1 MPDNEKHIISLE
13 EQARVE
19 DQPLASTQAEAQLFS
34 AIDRAMGVEHQTR
47 DEEVTRE
54 ADENHRTQ
62 IEYIRELNSIELELR
77 NADSATRAILEA
89 RRDELKTELE
99 SMVATEKEKE
109 RYLDAGLRLFTRLQ
123 TQKDAILA
131 NLKAFRGLTPNR
143 NELMNPLN
151 AFVDKIESLR
161 KEGDPNTPERRE
173 GELKAAA
180 LEFELRKTREEVLAA
195 IENYNPVES
204 LKLNAL
210 TELELAEDQR
220 VARDNPQIRKLL
232 EILND
237 PELSRKFGKDV
248 EAFRDEYNALVRIH
262 NFAVAGKGKGAVEI
276 TAALGELDQAALVEL
291 FEAEELRRDIID
303 AYIADRRVFDELD
316 LAQLDQKEAEAQLEE
331 RTILGNN
338 KRTFKRVEVP
348 DPRDP
353 TKTVDLETLYRTT
366 SSEDAKKALI
376 EANPTLL
383 TEGYKL
389 KKAWETK
396 YVDDVLAGGFFS
408 GEAISAFRV
417 SEGVATTVA
426 DSEVKKLIEASYS
439 FKSRKIVLGQEMD
452 NMIGFLETTV
462 APMVVEP
469 IRVIPTEPLKN
480 GDTIGYIFAGK
491 YKDNILVKTRY
502 PQDVLEAGGKINGK
516 ILNITGPI
524 FDNGFYKYGDPGFK
538 LMTETFGMEKPTDPT
553 KANDVTDWLER
564 FKTVDALSKIR
575 NNPEVVN
582 KLKDDVYKDAAA
594 AQANEMYDKFEAFQ
608 REPNEESA
616 KALMASYF
624 SKTPEDRRNFN
635 MQVIEALLKYKMKIN
650 GIYAFTDKNERQ
662 NWGAR
667 RVEDYIHKALE
678 AGLIGKREEN
688 ELKRRVF
695 KGKDI
700 KVGGVK
706 IATIPALGKKAEMV
720 GAWTKEVFGPKNLWN
735 NLIWGWTKTLF
746 KESTDQIKSDL
757 K

>member
-396 YVDDVLAGGFFS
+396 YVDDVLAGEFFS

>member
-34 AIDRAMGVEHQTR
+34 AIDRAMGVESQTR
-47 DEEVTRE
+47 DEQVTQE
-54 ADENHRTQ
+54 ADESHRTQ

-77 NADSATRAILEA
+77 NADPSVRSMLEA
-89 RRDELKTELE
+89 RRDELKAELE

-123 TQKDAILA
+123 TQKDAVLA

-151 AFVDKIESLR
+151 AFVDKVESLR

-180 LEFELRKTREEVLAA
+180 LEFELRKAREEVLAA

-220 VARDNPQIRKLL
+220 VARDNPQIRELL
-232 EILND
+232 KILND
-237 PELSRKFGKDV
+237 PELSGKFGKQV

-291 FEAEELRRDIID
+291 FEAEGLRQDIID
-303 AYIADRRVFDELD
+303 AYIADRRVFDELNT
-316 LAQLDQKEAEAQLEE
+316 AVLDQKEAEALLEE
-331 RTILGNN
+331 RTVLGNN
-338 KRTFKRVEVP
+338 KRTFKRAEVP

-353 TKTVDLETLYRTT
+353 TKMIDLETLYRTT
-366 SSEDAKKALI
+366 SDEDQKKALI
-376 EANPTLL
+376 AANQPLL
-383 TEGYKL
+383 TEGYKQ
-389 KKAWETK
+389 KKAWEAK
-396 YVDDVLAGGFFS
+396 YVDSVLRDEFFS
-408 GEAISAFRV
+408 PSALANFRSSERVPASVTV
-417 SEGVATTVA
+417 SELQ
-426 DSEVKKLIEASYS
+426 KLIEASYAY
-439 FKSRKIVLGQEMD
+439 KSRKIVLGQEMD
-452 NMIGFLETTV
+452 NMIGFLETTI

-480 GDTIGYIFAGK
+480 GDTTGYIFAGK

-516 ILNITGPI
+516 VLNITGPI
-524 FDNGFYKYGDPGFK
+524 FDKGFYKYGDPGFK
-538 LMTETFGMEKPTDPT
+538 LMTETFGMEKPTDPE
-553 KANDVTDWLER
+553 KATDVTDWLER
-564 FKTVDALSKIR
+564 FKTVDALSQIR

-635 MQVIEALLKYKMKIN
+635 MQVIEALLRYKMKIN
-650 GIYAFTDKNERQ
+650 GIYAFSDNNERQ

-667 RVEDYIHKALE
+667 RIEDYIGKARE
-678 AGLIGKREEN
+678 AGLIGTREER

-695 KGKDI
+695 KGKEI
-700 KVGGVK
+700 KLGRVK

-720 GAWTKEVFGPKNLWN
+720 GAWTKEVFGPKNLKNTAFSWA
-735 NLIWGWTKTLF
+735 KTLY
-746 KESTDQIKSDL
+746 KESVDQIRSDL

>member
-1 MPDNEKHIISLE
+1 MPDQERKIISLE
-13 EQARVE
+13 EQARV
-19 DQPLASTQAEAQLFS
+19 DNQPLASTQAEAQLFS
-34 AIDRAMGVEHQTR
+34 VIDRAMGVEHQTR

-54 ADENHRTQ
+54 ADESHRTQ

-131 NLKAFRGLTPNR
+131 NLKAFKGLTPNR

-151 AFVDKIESLR
+151 AFVDKIETLR

-195 IENYNPVES
+195 IENYNPIES
-204 LKLNAL
+204 LWLDVL
-210 TELELAEDQR
+210 RELELAEDER
-220 VARDNPQIRKLL
+220 ISRRIPQITKLL
-232 EILND
+232 EIIND
-237 PELSRKFGKDV
+237 PRWGQEYAEEIQKYQDKF
-248 EAFRDEYNALVRIH
+248 NALAKIH
-262 NFAVAGKGKGAVEI
+262 NFAVSGKGKGAVEI
-276 TAALGELDQAALVEL
+276 SEALKELDEAALLEL
-291 FEAEELRRDIID
+291 FAAEELRRDVID
-303 AYIADRRVFDELD
+303 AYIADRYVFDELGEMG
-316 LAQLDQKEAEAQLEE
+316 LGQKDAEARLEE
-331 RTILGNN
+331 ETVLGNN
-338 KRTFKRVEVP
+338 KRTFKRQLVP
-348 DPRDP
+348 DPSKP
-353 TKTVDLETLYRTT
+353 TQMIYSDDLETLYRTT

-376 EANPTLL
+376 EANSALL

-389 KKAWETK
+389 KKAWEAK
-396 YVDDVLAGGFFS
+396 YVDDVLAGEFFTT
-408 GEAISAFRV
+408 EAISSFKLNERV
-417 SEGVATTVA
+417 SDSVS
-426 DSEVKKLIEASYS
+426 DSEVKKMIEASYA
-439 FKSRKIVLGQEMD
+439 FKSRKIILGQEMD
-452 NMIGFLETTV
+452 NMIGFLETTI
-462 APMVVEP
+462 APMVVRP
-469 IRVIPTEPLKN
+469 IGVTLAEPLKN
-480 GDTIGYIFAGK
+480 KKTQGYIFAGK

-502 PQDVLEAGGKINGK
+502 AQDVLEAGGKINSSV
-516 ILNITGPI
+516 LDITSPI
-524 FDNGFYKYGDPGFK
+524 FDKGFYEYEDPGFK
-538 LMTETFGMEKPTDPT
+538 LMTETFKVEKPDDPE
-553 KANDVTDWLER
+553 NVVDWLEK
-564 FKTVDALSKIR
+564 FKTVDTLREIR

-624 SKTPEDRRNFN
+624 SKTLEYRRNFN

-650 GIYAFTDKNERQ
+650 GIYAYTDSNERQ

-667 RVEDYIHKALE
+667 RVEDYIHKARE
-678 AGLIGKREEN
+678 AGLIGQREEG

-695 KGKDI
+695 KGKEI
-700 KVGGVK
+700 KLGKVK
-706 IATIPALGKKAEMV
+706 ILTIPALGKKAEMV
-720 GAWTKEVFGPKNLWN
+720 GAWTKEILGPKNLKDTAFSWV
-735 NLIWGWTKTLF
+735 KTLF
-746 KESTDQIKSDL
+746 KVSADQIKSDL